1 MTPAEETR
9 AAPSMLDALIR
20 LAKKISLLTG
30 LVTGLG
36 LVALYFFGIAIFASY
51 SSAFG
56 VPPFEFTLQHC
67 LEYGGAYAGV
77 ILTTLPILTV
87 YGLVDY
93 FREAGPAQ
101 HIVFGLPLILMLL
114 VETLR
119 KRVAPRL
126 RRVRQAGLLLLFGY
140 TILYFLALYFI
151 LIATL
156 APRSLFLDP
165 AVNVALSHRDELTA
179 AGADPVKFGIRHWD
193 GFTLNM
199 VVRDEQ
205 WKVAKIGETFL
216 MGLLAAAYGLLTIRY
231 SDRSIA
237 GMRAAG
243 EHVWAVTAGGR
254 RVFYVLFAAVVIS
267 FLFVAPARTAVMLAA
282 MPKVDASIRGLSALT
297 SRAYLIQ
304 VAEYERSYAFYV
316 PTEQTIIKV
325 PREQVEYVL
334 FKQDVSPFADRSLF
348 RKGSWLGVRGHWRAA
363 VGSRVTESGGAVG
376 FEVATVDTGSSGA
389 TAGITTG
396 DLLIELGGV
405 RLDGS
410 LELSA
415 VATLGIAGKPA
426 DLLVSRD
433 GKPLKLKVQL
443 ERAR

>member
-1 MTPAEETR
+1 MAPEDETR
-9 AAPSMLDALIR
+9 VTPSTLDALIR
-20 LAKKISLLTG
+20 LAKKVSLLTG

-36 LVALYFFGIAIFASY
+36 LVVLYFVGIALFASY

-56 VPPFEFTLQHC
+56 VSPFEFSLQHC
-67 LEYGGAYAGV
+67 LEYGGYYTGV
-77 ILTTLPILTV
+77 ILTLLPLLAV
-87 YGLVDY
+87 YGMVDY
-93 FREAGPAQ
+93 FREAGLAI
-101 HIVFGLPLILMLL
+101 HVFLGLPMVLLLL

-126 RRVRQAGLLLLFGY
+126 RIVRQAGVLLLLGY
-140 TILYFLALYFI
+140 TILYLLVLYIAL
-151 LIATL
+151 LSTL
-156 APRSLFLDP
+156 VPRGLFLDP
-165 AVNVALSHRDELTA
+165 AVNVALNHREELK

-199 VVRDEQ
+199 VIRDEQ
-205 WKVAKIGETFL
+205 WKVAEIGETFL
-216 MGLLAAAYGLLTIRY
+216 MGLLAVVYGFLTIRY

-243 EHVWAVTAGGR
+243 EPVWSVTAAGR
-254 RVFYVLFAAVVIS
+254 RVFYVLFAVVMIS
-267 FLFVAPARTAVMLAA
+267 FLFVAPARTAVMMAA

-297 SRAYLIQ
+297 SRSYLIQ
-304 VAEYERSYAFYV
+304 VAEYERGYAFYV

-325 PREQVEYVL
+325 PREQVEYVI

-348 RKGSWLGVRGHWRAA
+348 RKGSWLGVRGQWKPAA
-363 VGSRVTESGGAVG
+363 GSRVTESGGAVG
-376 FEVATVDTGSSGA
+376 FEVGTVDAGSSGSK
-389 TAGITTG
+389 AGIKTG
-396 DLLIELGGV
+396 DLLVELGGV
-405 RLDGS
+405 KLDGS

-415 VATLGIAGKPA
+415 VATLGIAGKPS

-433 GKPLKLKVQL
+433 GRPLTLKIQP